1 MARREGYA
9 APQILMHWVIV
20 LLVMVQLVVAESMT
34 ETVDALEEGGQVAA
48 SVATGA
54 SIHYWVGIAIL
65 ALMLVRLGMRLT
77 FGAPVHAPGSPPAQN
92 LAANIVHGAL
102 YVVLLAAPIS
112 GLVAYYDLA
121 DVGHV
126 HALVR
131 PILLILVLLHIA
143 GALFNQFVRKDG
155 TLMRMFR
162 PAP

>member
-1 MARREGYA
+1 MKRREGYA
-9 APQILMHWVIV
+9 PPQILMHWLIV
-20 LLVMVQLVVAESMT
+20 LLVVVQLIVAEGMT
-34 ETVDALEEGGQVAA
+34 ETVDAVEEGAEVTT
-48 SVATGA
+48 SMATGA

-65 ALMLVRLGMRLT
+65 ALMLLRLGMRFT
-77 FGAPVHAPGSPPAQN
+77 FGTPAHAPGSPQAQN

-102 YVVLLAAPIS
+102 YLVLLAAPIS

-121 DVGHV
+121 DVSDV

-131 PILLILVLLHIA
+131 PILFILVLLHIA